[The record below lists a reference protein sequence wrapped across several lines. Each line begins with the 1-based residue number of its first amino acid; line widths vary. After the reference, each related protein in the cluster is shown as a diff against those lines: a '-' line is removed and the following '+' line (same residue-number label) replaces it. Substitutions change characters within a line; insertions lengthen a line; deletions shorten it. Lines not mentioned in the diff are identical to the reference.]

1 NLPASMAKTILIY
14 DDDAEILLLCK
25 AILSKH
31 GFNIVTRSKCEHIE
45 ADIES
50 CQPHLIL
57 MDLWIPDI
65 GGEKAI
71 ALVKENISTAAH
83 PPILIFSANAD
94 IKNICE
100 KVNADGFV
108 EKPFSINTLVD
119 TIKFHLKEGE

>member
-1 NLPASMAKTILIY
+1 MTKRILIY

-31 GFNIVTRSKCEHIE
+31 GFDVITLGKCENIIS
-45 ADIES
+45 DIENYE
-50 CQPHLIL
+50 PGLIL

-71 ALVKENISTAAH
+71 AIAKENPAAGTY

-100 KVNADGFV
+100 KVKADGYV
-108 EKPFSINTLVD
+108 EKPFSITGLVE
-119 TIKFHLKEGE
+119 TINAHVRETAI

>member
-1 NLPASMAKTILIY
+1 MTKRILIY

-31 GFNIVTRSKCEHIE
+31 GFDVITLGKCENILS
-45 ADIES
+45 DIENYE
-50 CQPHLIL
+50 PGLIL

-71 ALVKENISTAAH
+71 AIAKGSVAAGTY

-100 KVNADGFV
+100 KVKADGYV
-108 EKPFSINTLVD
+108 EKPFSISVLVD
-119 TIKFHLKEGE
+119 TIKANIKEAVR

>member
-1 NLPASMAKTILIY
+1 MADTILIY
-14 DDDAEILLLCK
+14 DDDAEILLLCQ

-31 GFNIVTRSKCEHIE
+31 GFTVVTRSKCEQIA

-50 CQPHLIL
+50 CQPQLIL

-71 ALVKENISTAAH
+71 ALVKDNPATATK
-83 PPILIFSANAD
+83 PPVLIFSANAD

-100 KVNADGFV
+100 KVKADGYV
-108 EKPFSINTLVD
+108 EKPFSIHVLVD
-119 TIKFHLKEGE
+119 TIRTHLKQPE